1 MRYNNYHK
9 HDHRGN
15 PWTTDVVV
23 KEEDYAKRAA
33 ELGHNTCFTVN
44 HGTTGSIFHWL
55 DIADNYNLKLIYGM
69 EAYFVRNRFE
79 KDNSNRHMIL
89 IAKNNNGYEQL
100 NEIMSESFET
110 GFYSRPRI
118 DYELLMKLNS
128 SDFILTTAC
137 VAGIWNDTELILA
150 LNNKFRGNFFLEL
163 QNHNFDLQKDV
174 NRRLLELHEAMG
186 IPIIHGNDSHYIY
199 PEDSKY
205 RDIFLNGKGF
215 KYSHED
221 EMILDYP
228 ESDQIFERYEKQG
241 LLSYNQVLESLNNTW
256 VFDDCEKITEID
268 TEIKLPSV
276 SDNPYDELVD
286 ICNKNWKDVK
296 KTIPFGQ
303 TIVNDMGEAYTYK
316 SEQEYVDAI
325 KYELNIIKETNM
337 ANYFLIDNKV
347 VNIATEKYGGVLTK
361 TGRGSAPSFFV
372 TRLLGL
378 TNIDRVSAP
387 ITLFPT
393 RFMSKERILG
403 TKSLPD

>member
-33 ELGHNTCFTVN
+33 ELGHTTCFTVN

-110 GFYSRPRI
+110 GFYSKPRI

-205 RDIFLNGKGF
+205 RDIFLKGKGF

-228 ESDQIFERYEKQG
+228 ESDQIFERYERQG

-256 VFDDCEKITEID
+256 VFDDCENITEID

-286 ICNKNWKDVK
+286 ICNKNWKEVK

-303 TIVNDMGEAYTYK
+303 TIVNDMGESYTYK

-378 TNIDRVSAP
+378 TNIDRISAP

>member
-33 ELGHNTCFTVN
+33 ELGHTTCFTVN

-69 EAYFVRNRFE
+69 EAYFVKNRFE

-110 GFYSRPRI
+110 GFYSKPRI

-137 VAGIWNDTELILA
+137 VAGIWNDTELILT

-174 NRRLLELHEAMG
+174 NRRLLELHESMG

-205 RDIFLNGKGF
+205 RDIFLKGKGF

-228 ESDQIFERYEKQG
+228 DSDQIFERYEKQG

-286 ICNKNWKDVK
+286 ICNRNWKEVK

-378 TNIDRVSAP
+378 TNIDRISAP

>member
-15 PWTTDVVV
+15 PWTMDVAV
-23 KEEDYAKRAA
+23 KEEDYVRRAV
-33 ELGHNTCFTVN
+33 ELGHTTCFTVN
-44 HGTTGSIFHWL
+44 HGMPGSIFHWL
-55 DIADNYNLKLIYGM
+55 DFADNNNLKLIYGM
-69 EAYFVRNRFE
+69 EAYYVKDRFE
-79 KDNSNRHMIL
+79 KDGSNRHMIL
-89 IAKNNNGYEQL
+89 IAKNNNGFEQL
-100 NEIMSESFET
+100 NDIMSESFQT

-118 DYELLMKLNS
+118 DYELLMGLNG
-128 SDFILTTAC
+128 SDFIVTTAC
-137 VAGIWNDTELILA
+137 VAGIWNDTELILT

-174 NRRLLELHEAMG
+174 NRKMLELHESMG

-205 RDIFLNGKGF
+205 RDIFLKGKGF
-215 KYSHED
+215 AYSHED

-228 ESDQIFERYEKQG
+228 DSDKIFERYEKQG
-241 LLSYNQVLESLNNTW
+241 VVSYEQVAKALDSTLI
-256 VFDDCEKITEID
+256 FDDCEKITEID

-276 SDNPYDELVD
+276 SDNPYKELVS
-286 ICNKNWKDVK
+286 ICNRNWKEMK
-296 KTIPFGQ
+296 KAIPFGQ
-303 TIVNDMGEAYTYK
+303 TITNGLGESFSYK
-316 SEQEYVDAI
+316 TEKEYVDAI
-325 KYELNIIKETNM
+325 QYELNIIRETNM

-372 TRLLGL
+372 TKLLGL
-378 TNIDRVSAP
+378 TNIDRISAP

>member
-33 ELGHNTCFTVN
+33 ELGHTTCFTVN

-69 EAYFVRNRFE
+69 EAYFVKNRFE

-110 GFYSRPRI
+110 GFYSKPRI

-205 RDIFLNGKGF
+205 RDIFLQGKGF

-228 ESDQIFERYEKQG
+228 DSDQIFERYEKQG

-276 SDNPYDELVD
+276 SDNPYEELVD
-286 ICNKNWKDVK
+286 ICNKNWKEVK

-303 TIVNDMGEAYTYK
+303 TIVNGMGEAYTYK

-378 TNIDRVSAP
+378 TNIDRISAP

>member
-33 ELGHNTCFTVN
+33 ELGHTTCFTVN

-69 EAYFVRNRFE
+69 EAYFVKNRFE

-110 GFYSRPRI
+110 GFYSKPRI

-150 LNNKFRGNFFLEL
+150 LNNKFNGNFFLEL

-174 NRRLLELHEAMG
+174 NRRLLELHESMG

-205 RDIFLNGKGF
+205 RDIFLEGKGF

-228 ESDQIFERYEKQG
+228 DSDQIFERYEKQG
-241 LLSYNQVLESLNNTW
+241 LLSYNQVLESLDNTLI
-256 VFDDCEKITEID
+256 FDDCEKITEID

-276 SDNPYDELVD
+276 SDNPYGELVA
-286 ICNKNWKDVK
+286 ICNKNWKEVK

-378 TNIDRVSAP
+378 TNIDRISAP

>member
-33 ELGHNTCFTVN
+33 ELGHTTCFTVN

-69 EAYFVRNRFE
+69 EAYFVKNRFE

-110 GFYSRPRI
+110 GFYSKPRI

-137 VAGIWNDTELILA
+137 VAGIWNDTELILT

-174 NRRLLELHEAMG
+174 NRRLLELHESMG

-205 RDIFLNGKGF
+205 RDIFLQGKGF

-228 ESDQIFERYEKQG
+228 DSDQIFERYEKQG
-241 LLSYNQVLESLNNTW
+241 LLSYNQVLESLSNTLI
-256 VFDDCEKITEID
+256 FDDCEKITEID

-276 SDNPYDELVD
+276 SDNPYEELVD
-286 ICNKNWKDVK
+286 ICNRNWKEVK

-303 TIVNDMGEAYTYK
+303 TIVNGMGEAYTYK

-378 TNIDRVSAP
+378 TNIDRISAP

>member
-33 ELGHNTCFTVN
+33 ELGHTTCFTVN

-55 DIADNYNLKLIYGM
+55 DIADNYKLKLIYGM
-69 EAYFVRNRFE
+69 EAYFVKNRFE

-228 ESDQIFERYEKQG
+228 DSDQIFERYEKQG

-286 ICNKNWKDVK
+286 ICNKNWEEVK

-303 TIVNDMGEAYTYK
+303 TIVNDMGESYTYK
-316 SEQEYVDAI
+316 SEQEYIDAI

-378 TNIDRVSAP
+378 TNIDRISAP